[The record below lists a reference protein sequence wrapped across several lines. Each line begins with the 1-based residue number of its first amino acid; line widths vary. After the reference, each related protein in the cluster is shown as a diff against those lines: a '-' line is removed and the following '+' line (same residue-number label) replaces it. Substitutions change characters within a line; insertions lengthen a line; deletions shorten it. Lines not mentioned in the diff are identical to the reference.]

1 VVDHDRRLVGVLPRH
16 ESQRLIQSPNGQGLQ
31 EVIRQDAKVAYPDEP
46 LRVVV
51 YRMAETGLTRFPVVE
66 RDGSKR
72 LVGMVSLDDLLK
84 ARAHALEAERRRERV
99 LPLHVTFT
107 FGRGRRTNG

>member
-1 VVDHDRRLVGVLPRH
+1 MIKHGNGHGLAELIRRDP
-16 ESQRLIQSPNGQGLQ
+16 
-31 EVIRQDAKVAYPDEP
+31 KVAYPDEP

-66 RDGSKR
+66 RDGTHK

-84 ARAHALEAERRRERV
+84 ARANTLDAERRRERV
-99 LPLHVTFT
+99 LPLRLMFPL
-107 FGRGRRTNG
+107 GRKKQTVD